1 MDLTQNQLDKIVF
14 TVTEKVLLRMPE
26 VIGHLIMEHSSIH
39 KMTKGFY
46 AKHPEFKNDVQSVRS
61 IVSKL
66 EKEDVTMEYDAIL
79 EKAVP
84 LIERRIK
91 SVSNLSFNKIDENI
105 KDKLDMTNNG
115 AL

>member
-1 MDLTQNQLDKIVF
+1 MELTQEQMDNLVFKI
-14 TVTEKVLLRMPE
+14 TEKVLVRMPD

-46 AKHPEFKNDVQSVRS
+46 DKHPEFKNDAHSVRS
-61 IVSKL
+61 IISKL

-84 LIERRIK
+84 LIKRRMK
-91 SVSNLSFNKIDENI
+91 SVSELSFDKIDENI
-105 KDKLDMTNNG
+105 KDKLDISNNG